1 MKAQSRLR
9 GGDRTTLDLPGKYAI
24 RPYRRAD
31 AALLPKVEA
40 RAAELFA
47 AYGYAS
53 LGAIPALPE
62 DAFNAIASENRT
74 FVAAHED
81 DGAIGFAM
89 CGQIGSF
96 LHLKELSVAPEH
108 GRRGLGSALLD
119 AVIAESVALK
129 LDGVSLST
137 FRSVPF
143 NAPFYKRHGFVEEPF
158 ATANEALKERFIA
171 EIPPGIAADDR
182 LLMVRRSKTL

>member
-1 MKAQSRLR
+1 M
-9 GGDRTTLDLPGKYAI
+9 
-24 RPYRRAD
+24 
-31 AALLPKVEA
+31 EA

-47 AYGYAS
+47 AYGYAR
-53 LGAIPALPE
+53 LAATPALAQ
-62 DAFNAIASENRT
+62 DAFNAIASRNRT

-81 DGAIGFAM
+81 DGAIGFAI

-119 AVIAESVALK
+119 AVIAESVARK

-143 NAPFYKRHGFVEEPF
+143 NAPFYKRHGFVDEPF
-158 ATANEALKERFIA
+158 GIADETLKKRFLA
-171 EIPPGIAADDR
+171 EIPPGIVADAR
-182 LLMVRRSKTL
+182 LLMVRRNKTT